1 MLCSVAL
8 RSGLKVLGDD
18 FIGRV
23 LAAATA
29 ATDRK
34 LALHLEQRARATIN
48 GIADLAVTHCVADAY
63 VHVGPSNRQ
72 SPPRAA
78 LNETMVIANKNDCQL
93 HRLRIIANA
102 GS

>member
-18 FIGRV
+18 FMGRV

-34 LALHLEQRARATIN
+34 LALHLEQRARTTIN
-48 GIADLAVTHCVADAY
+48 GIANLAVTHCVADAY
-63 VHVGPSNRQ
+63 VHVGPQFVSRR
-72 SPPRAA
+72 P
-78 LNETMVIANKNDCQL
+78 K
-93 HRLRIIANA
+93 RLLM
-102 GS
+102 GPL